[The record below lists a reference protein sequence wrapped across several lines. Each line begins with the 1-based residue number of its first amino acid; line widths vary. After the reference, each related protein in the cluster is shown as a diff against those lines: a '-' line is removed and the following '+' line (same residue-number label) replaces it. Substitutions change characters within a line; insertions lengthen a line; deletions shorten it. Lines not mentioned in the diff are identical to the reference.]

1 MTFSGFNLKNLSSSF
16 DLGPALPTSF
26 DFGGVSNLPTYNP
39 TAWTTGFAQAFKPS
53 IDLGLTIPSTVYDA
67 AGINATSSNLF
78 GGALKG
84 IFDLPSILSIGKGV
98 LQGVAKTS
106 EYQQVAAEQEAKNA
120 AAQQQYWAQYANQVA
135 ENYRNYQYQLD
146 TYYRDLDYVQK
157 RRDYEEQLAKQQAE
171 YKGATAT
178 QAFKNFEKQIA
189 DLEGRFYEEEA
200 KETVEIESIRAQSI
214 ANAGKAA
221 SRGQV
226 GRSVE
231 RLTNQYHQ
239 QYLANVSN
247 RQITRNFRIAD
258 KIRQAEAL
266 DVARQ
271 NTANEVQFYTPQ
283 PISDPVKPLAP
294 LPITAVPPTPGI
306 SAATGT
312 NLTIDLANIAKE
324 AFDSYKAMQP
334 PSPTTSTTS
343 K

>member
-1 MTFSGFNLKNLSSSF
+1 MTFSGFSSDFSKNFSSSIN
-16 DLGPALPTSF
+16 LGSALPTSF
-26 DFGGVSNLPTYNP
+26 DFGGMAGLPAYNP
-39 TAWTTGFAQAFKPS
+39 SAWTAGFSQAFKPS
-53 IDLGLTIPSTVYDA
+53 IDLGFAGPSNVF
-67 AGINATSSNLF
+67 NATGGNLF
-78 GGALKG
+78 GNALKG
-84 IFDLPSILSIGKGV
+84 IFELPSILSIGKGL
-98 LQGVAKTS
+98 LQGAAKTA
-106 EYQQVAAEQEAKNA
+106 EYQAVAAEQEARNS
-120 AAQQQYWAQYANQVA
+120 AAQQQYWAQYAQQVA

-171 YKGATAT
+171 YKGAVAT
-178 QAFKNFEKQIA
+178 QAFKNFERQIA

-200 KETVEIESIRAQSI
+200 KETVEIEAIRAQSI
-214 ANAGKAA
+214 AAAGKAA

-283 PISDPVKPLAP
+283 LISDPVKPLAP
-294 LPITAVPPTPGI
+294 LPINAVPPTPGT

-312 NLTIDLANIAKE
+312 NLAIDLANIGLE
-324 AFDSYKAMQP
+324 AYNNYKSMQP
-334 PSPTTSTTS
+334 PQPSNTAA
-343 K
+343 KQ